1 MSDKKL
7 TDSKKESAKDI
18 MLKEI
23 VDQLTKALPALKEK
37 IGDKKFEK
45 RIKKAAKL
53 LTEGIKEE
61 APVKEPKTKAAAPK
75 KVPVKAKAIG
85 PAKAKVAASV
95 KSKVVAPAKKA
106 TKATPA
112 K

>member
-7 TDSKKESAKDI
+7 TDSKKESAKEI
-18 MLKEI
+18 MVKEI
-23 VDQLTKALPALKEK
+23 VDQLMKALPALKEK
-37 IGDKKFEK
+37 IGDKKFDK

-53 LTEGIKEE
+53 LTAGIKDI
-61 APVKEPKTKAAAPK
+61 APQREPKTKAAAPK
-75 KVPVKAKAIG
+75 KAQVKAKA
-85 PAKAKVAASV
+85 AVS
-95 KSKVVAPAKKA
+95 AKKA